1 MAKITNAQ
9 KLNVINKVPVNK
21 ENVLANAAET
31 VIDETPLGKA
41 FKDGYISAEEAD
53 SFTRTPEIKAKEIE
67 IEKKKTAYDALKAEY
82 DDMENSVRE
91 ELKGKASEG
100 YIQALIGERQKNIF
114 KRLNVLSSDY
124 SNAMGTYS
132 DMKKSLADTFQLNVG
147 LYKDKQATIAAAA
160 RDDKNFAQQKELVS
174 LQQAY
179 QNPDINS
186 TNPQIAQ
193 IATQKL
199 IDESLKFA
207 QANGVPVT
215 RNSGAIL
222 ADAKAYAQKN
232 GVSLAQAIQTTFTD
246 PLTSKKEYQSA
257 LYNIRNKDSINQQND
272 LNKMQ
277 FQYDLARQGKTLDM
291 QVIGER
297 IDPTT
302 GTKVNVYG
310 QVDKSGNIVEYN
322 TGSQATDSIENFTT
336 TRRGSTSVQC
346 GELVNDYWKSVTG
359 STAGIG
365 DTLESKLATVDKI
378 GKSDTPVVG
387 GIFVS
392 NPLGNTVGH
401 TGIIQ
406 QVNSDGSIVVREANA
421 RGSANGQP
429 PVSKTYTAQQA
440 QNMAFSMPPAKK
452 EQTST
457 GVYSDGQLALMQ
469 GIPALTKETRIAL
482 K

>member
-1 MAKITNAQ
+1 MSGGQITNPQITNTAEYKSAVGRIDKVNTIKGYDQSQISTLLAEGKLVPGTQLYKDLSTDPATLAKITNAQ
-9 KLNVINKVPVNK
+9 KLNVINKVAVNK
-21 ENVLANAAET
+21 DNVLANAAET

-53 SFTRTPEIKAKEIE
+53 SFTRTPEIKAKEAE

-100 YIQALIGERQKNIF
+100 YIQALVGERQKNIF

-147 LYKDKQATIAAAA
+147 LYKDKQASIAQNA
-160 RDDKNFAQQKELVS
+160 RDDKNFSQQKEMVS

-207 QANGVPVT
+207 QTNGVPVT

-246 PLTSKKEYQSA
+246 PLTQKPEYQFA
-257 LYNIRNKDSINQQND
+257 LDSIRSKNEP
-272 LNKMQ
+272 
-277 FQYDLARQGKTLDM
+277 AGKL
-291 QVIGER
+291 QVIGQR
-297 IDPTT
+297 VDPAT
-302 GTKVNVYG
+302 GSVVNVYG
-310 QVDKSGNIVEYN
+310 TVDKSGNIVEATN
-322 TGSQATDSIENFTT
+322 TSTNTVSQ
-336 TRRGSTSVQC
+336 ST
-346 GELVNDYWKSVTG
+346 NDYAPGANSLKSLASKYPGVAAFKNDNP
-359 STAGIG
+359 AGITWNANFENG
-365 DTLESKLATVDKI
+365 
-378 GKSDTPVVG
+378 
-387 GIFVS
+387 
-392 NPLGNTVGH
+392 
-401 TGIIQ
+401 TG
-406 QVNSDGSIVVREANA
+406 
-421 RGSANGQP
+421 
-429 PVSKTYTAQQA
+429 TA
-440 QNMAFSMPPAKK
+440 K
-452 EQTST
+452 
-457 GVYSDGQLALMQ
+457 ALQ
-469 GIPALTKETRIAL
+469 DA
-482 K
+482 